1 MKRVRDIRDQLLG
14 LCDRVEIE
22 LTSKLGDVEAIKK
35 AITAGKPSGHL
46 FGEQAGEL
54 LLGQLSGRQGQPGCW
69 VDEGIGCPV
78 SATREASGVGVLR
91 MTKHPLQRAGQ
102 GKGMQKGP
110 CTGLQEGQLCS

>member
-46 FGEQAGEL
+46 VWQASRGDASVL
-54 LLGQLSGRQGQPGCW
+54 TVNKAAPARLMGYQGHWLFNVSGQGGQWGGSLEHDRASSAARQGH
-69 VDEGIGCPV
+69 
-78 SATREASGVGVLR
+78 A
-91 MTKHPLQRAGQ
+91 Q
-102 GKGMQKGP
+102 GYRKVNLG
-110 CTGLQEGQLCS
+110 S